1 MKNASAYH
9 AVTATS
15 GPSPRRLTLK
25 GTMPIIAAL
34 AVGLALMRHSQLRY
48 FAWMEPASPHK
59 LVYYTLLRIGYVLYG
74 SLPVLFAMCAV
85 VVLAGVRGT
94 RPRSEAFSVR
104 PGLAACATALLALL
118 AVVAFGLL
126 NYTVGRNP
134 GVIWARNVYD
144 VLIASAPD
152 LWSPKGID
160 QLFQAAGEAA
170 MPAILGVW
178 GVQRLCGMWKP
189 VPEWPDRL
197 GRALGWIFL
206 LWMLT
211 PH

>member
-1 MKNASAYH
+1 MMNASADH
-9 AVTATS
+9 EVAATR
-15 GPSPRRLTLK
+15 GASPRRLTLK
-25 GTMPIIAAL
+25 GTMAIIAAL
-34 AVGLALMRHSQLRY
+34 AVGLALMRYSQLRY
-48 FAWMEPASPHK
+48 FEWVEPASPHK

-94 RPRSEAFSVR
+94 RPRSQEFSVR
-104 PGLAACATALLALL
+104 PGLAASAAALLALL
-118 AVVAFGLL
+118 AAVAFRLL
-126 NYTVGRNP
+126 NYAVGRNP
-134 GVIWARNVYD
+134 GVAWARNAYD

-160 QLFQAAGEAA
+160 QLFQSAGEAA
-170 MPAILGVW
+170 MPAILAVW
-178 GVQRLCGMWKP
+178 ALQRLCGVWKP
-189 VPEWPDRL
+189 APEWPDRL